1 MENLQFKLSTGEMDK
16 ILVIKELTI
25 YHRLFVDD
33 IGNFIPSD
41 KRNFTEL
48 QEVLRLYELAFGTNL
63 NLAKLVIIPLA
74 LPMIPQW
81 LHDIGCTISNSSEV
95 QKYLV
100 APFKQQLKK
109 IDMYN
114 FYLGKINKKI
124 MGWANELLTF
134 TDKVLLIQHV
144 LQSITTYHMMYIA
157 ALVTTLK

>member
-1 MENLQFKLSTGEMDK
+1 M
-16 ILVIKELTI
+16 
-25 YHRLFVDD
+25 
-33 IGNFIPSD
+33 
-41 KRNFTEL
+41 
-48 QEVLRLYELAFGTNL
+48 
-63 NLAKLVIIPLA
+63 
-74 LPMIPQW
+74 
-81 LHDIGCTISNSSEV
+81 

>member
-74 LPMIPQW
+74 LPMIPQ
-81 LHDIGCTISNSSEV
+81 
-95 QKYLV
+95 
-100 APFKQQLKK
+100 
-109 IDMYN
+109 
-114 FYLGKINKKI
+114 
-124 MGWANELLTF
+124 
-134 TDKVLLIQHV
+134 
-144 LQSITTYHMMYIA
+144 
-157 ALVTTLK
+157 